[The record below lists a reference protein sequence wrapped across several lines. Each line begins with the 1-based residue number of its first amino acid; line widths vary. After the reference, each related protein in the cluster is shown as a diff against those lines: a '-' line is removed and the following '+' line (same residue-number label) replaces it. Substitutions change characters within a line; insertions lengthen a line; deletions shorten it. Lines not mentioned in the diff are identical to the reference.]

1 MDTRLRPHDDMR
13 NPSLARAGGVSRMA
27 DSQPSGHAMTRTPS
41 RRQLLAAAALG
52 ALLPQ
57 ARAASGRAY
66 PEHLL
71 RLVSPYPP
79 GGTNDLV
86 ARATGR
92 ELSALLGQ
100 PLVVDN
106 RGGAGGTLGT
116 HAVVQSAPDGYT
128 VLNAS
133 SGNLTSAPQVIGAP
147 YHPLADLVPVGFL
160 GHVRFVFAV
169 NPALPVNSL
178 QELIAYARANPG
190 KINYG
195 TAGNGTGGHIAGEY
209 LRQRTGIDITHVPY
223 RGSALAVN
231 DAIAGHVQLVLDPL
245 AGQYVRDGRLRGL
258 AFSGARSA
266 PDLPGVPDIAT
277 AGVPDWQATNF
288 YLAAVPRGT
297 PEAVVQTLVRAYAAV
312 ASNPRLVS
320 ELQILGVE
328 IFPMRQAQ
336 ITQLLQS
343 EIAVNNRVIE
353 GAQIRG

>member
-1 MDTRLRPHDDMR
+1 
-13 NPSLARAGGVSRMA
+13 
-27 DSQPSGHAMTRTPS
+27 MTEALS
-41 RRQLLAAAALG
+41 RRHLLALASLG

-57 ARAASGRAY
+57 ARATGTW
-66 PEHLL
+66 PQHLL
-71 RLVSPYPP
+71 HLVSPYPP

-86 ARATGR
+86 ARACGR
-92 ELSALLGQ
+92 ELSAVLRQ
-100 PLVVDN
+100 PVVVDN

-133 SGNLTSAPQVIGAP
+133 SGNLTSAPQVLGAP
-147 YHPLADLVPVGFL
+147 YDPLGDLVPVGFL
-160 GHVRFVFAV
+160 GHIRFVFAV
-169 NPALPVNSL
+169 NPALPVKSL
-178 QELIAYARANPG
+178 QELIAHARANPG

-209 LRQRTGIDITHVPY
+209 LRQRTGIDIVHVPY

-277 AGVPDWQATNF
+277 AGVPNWEATNF
-288 YLAAVPRGT
+288 YLAAVPKAT
-297 PEAVVQTLVRAYAAV
+297 PEPVVQALSKAYAAV
-312 ASNPRLVS
+312 GSNPQVVR
-320 ELQILGVE
+320 ELQGLGVE
-328 IFPMRQAQ
+328 IFPLRQQQ
-336 ITQLLQS
+336 ITELLKS

-353 GAQIRG
+353 AAGIRG

>member
-1 MDTRLRPHDDMR
+1 MTFDITR
-13 NPSLARAGGVSRMA
+13 
-27 DSQPSGHAMTRTPS
+27 
-41 RRQLLAAAALG
+41 RRLLAAAPAL

-57 ARAASGRAY
+57 ARAASSADSY
-66 PEHLL
+66 PNRLL
-71 RLVSPYPP
+71 HLVSPYPP

-86 ARATGR
+86 ARVTAR
-92 ELSALLGQ
+92 ELSAVMGQ
-100 PLVVDN
+100 QVIVDN

-147 YHPLADLVPVGFL
+147 YDPLADLVPVGFL
-160 GHVRFVFAV
+160 GNIRFVFAV
-169 NPALPVNSL
+169 NPALPVRSL

-209 LRQRTGIDITHVPY
+209 LRQRTGIDIVHVPY

-266 PDLPGVPDIAT
+266 PDLPGVPSIDQ
-277 AGVPDWQATNF
+277 AGVPRWEATNF
-288 YLAAVPRGT
+288 YLAAVPTAT
-297 PEAVVQTLVRAYAAV
+297 PAPVVRALVKAYAAV
-312 ASNPRLVS
+312 ASKASVVA
-320 ELQILGVE
+320 EVQTLGVE
-328 IFPMRQAQ
+328 LYPLQQQQ
-336 ITQLLQS
+336 ITELVKA

-353 GAQIRG
+353 AARIRG